1 MQQPLKDE
9 LLYSAFYT
17 VFRRKWLIV
26 WSFLLILCVILFSA
40 SLITL
45 QFDATAQVKV
55 DLNPRY
61 QVVLFPDFSQ
71 PSGRSTMVDPAIGL
85 AEILTNRD
93 TACAAVE
100 TFGLGA
106 RLKERKEDSSQFREV
121 TKRIF
126 RGVAGGAKSLL
137 SAVGLASEKEE
148 RTDEWWNEQAA
159 QEFVDDWNRIDVE
172 RETSMLNVTI
182 LAPDHD
188 LSREI
193 CAWMVDRLRN
203 VVRQHTR
210 DKFIKMQSFVHQNMV
225 DAEATLAGAAE
236 ELRTFLEGQDPS
248 FMEKERDFLLSRQGA
263 LQVDVVDAR
272 ASHEGAR
279 LRLLELRKQL
289 EGQDVRLFTSEEVE
303 ARNPTVSLLKT
314 ELRKL
319 EGEMAALATQL
330 KEDHPQRKEQAGK
343 IDATRKLLDAEVK
356 REFQSTTK
364 IEGFNPI
371 YLQTMLQ
378 MADAVSQEAMTEA
391 RVTGLQAEMTEIG
404 GRLKTLASE
413 LAQSES
419 VRKDLDRKVNAAEAY
434 YLQMQKGGLEL
445 NALAGSPEGEF
456 DLTVVD
462 PVHNPDG
469 REAST
474 PEWDLVFPIA
484 FVVAVFFALFI
495 AFFLEYWRSTFRNS
509 WEFEVETGTEIM
521 VTVPHIKKS
530 KE

>member
-26 WSFLLILCVILFSA
+26 WSFLLILGAVLFSA
-40 SLITL
+40 SLITP
-45 QFDATAQVKV
+45 QYDATAQVKV
-55 DLNPRY
+55 DPNPRY

-71 PSGRSTMVDPAIGL
+71 PSGRSTMVDPSIGL

-93 TACAAVE
+93 TARAAVE
-100 TFGLGA
+100 AFGLGA
-106 RLKERKEDSSQFREV
+106 RLKERREDSAEFREV
-121 TKRIF
+121 IKRIF
-126 RGVAGGAKSLL
+126 RSGAEGAKGLL
-137 SAVGLASEKEE
+137 VAVGLGSEGEE
-148 RTDEWWNEQAA
+148 RTEAWWNDQAT

-193 CAWMVDRLRN
+193 CAWMVEHLRS

-210 DKFIKMQSFVHQNMV
+210 DKFIKMQSFVHENKLE
-225 DAEATLAGAAE
+225 AEAALAKAAD
-236 ELRTFLEGQDPS
+236 ELKTFLEDQDPT
-248 FMEKERDFLLSRQGA
+248 FMEKERDFLLTRQST
-263 LQVDVVDAR
+263 LQTDVIEAR
-272 ASHEGAR
+272 AAHEGAR

-289 EGQDVRLFTSEEVE
+289 EGQDVRIFTSEEVE
-303 ARNPTVSLLKT
+303 ARNPTVTLLKS
-314 ELRKL
+314 ELREL
-319 EGEMAALATQL
+319 ETEMAALATQL
-330 KEDHPQRKEQAGK
+330 KEDHPQRREQAGR
-343 IDATRKLLDAEVK
+343 IAATQKLLDAEVQ
-356 REFQSTTK
+356 REFHSRTTL
-364 IEGFNPI
+364 EGFNPV
-371 YLQTMLQ
+371 YLQTMVQ
-378 MADAVSQEAMTEA
+378 MADGISQEATTDA
-391 RVTGLQAEMTEIG
+391 RLKGLQTEMNDINA
-404 GRLKTLASE
+404 RLKSLSSE

-419 VRKDLDRKVNAAEAY
+419 ARNELDREVKAAEDY
-434 YLQMQKGGLEL
+434 FLQMQKGGLEL
-445 NALAGSPEGEF
+445 DALAGSPEGEF

-469 REAST
+469 SEASS

-530 KE
+530 KK

>member
-1 MQQPLKDE
+1 VQQPLKDE

-26 WSFLLILCVILFSA
+26 WSFLLILCAILFSA
-40 SLITL
+40 SLITP
-45 QFDATAQVKV
+45 QYDATAQVKV

-93 TACAAVE
+93 SACAAVE
-100 TFGLGA
+100 AFGLGA
-106 RLKERKEDSSQFREV
+106 RLKERRESSGEFREV

-126 RGVAGGAKSLL
+126 RGAADGAKGLL
-137 SAVGLASEKEE
+137 RAVGLASDKEE
-148 RTDEWWNEQAA
+148 RTGEWWDEQAA

-182 LAPDHD
+182 LAPDHE
-188 LSREI
+188 LSGEI

-210 DKFIKMQSFVHQNMV
+210 DKFIKMQGFVHQNMV
-225 DAEATLAGAAE
+225 DGEATLAQATE
-236 ELRTFLEGQDPS
+236 ELKIFLEGQDPS
-248 FMEKERDFLLSRQGA
+248 FMEKERDFLLTRQGS
-263 LQVDVVDAR
+263 LRVDVIDAR

-279 LRLLELRKQL
+279 LRLSELRRQL
-289 EGQDVRLFTSEEVE
+289 EGQDVRIFTSEEVE
-303 ARNPTVSLLKT
+303 ARNPTVTLLKI
-314 ELRKL
+314 ELRQL
-319 EGEMAALATQL
+319 EAEMAALATQL

-343 IDATRKLLDAEVK
+343 INATRKLLGAEVK
-356 REFQSTTK
+356 KEFQSTTK
-364 IEGFNPI
+364 IEEFNPI

-378 MADAVSQEAMTEA
+378 MADAVSQEAMAEA
-391 RVTGLQAEMTEIG
+391 RLSGLQTEMAEIG
-404 GRLKTLASE
+404 GRLKILSSE
-413 LAQSES
+413 LAQGES
-419 VRKDLDRKVNAAEAY
+419 ARKDLDRKVKAAEEY
-434 YLQMQKGGLEL
+434 YLQMKKGGLEL
-445 NALAGSPEGEF
+445 DALANSPEGEF

-509 WEFEVETGTEIM
+509 WEFEVETGTEIL

-530 KE
+530 KK